1 MSIDASYFGND
12 FNIESRLFLEPEK
25 LAKEVE
31 RLKEIGLKIVL
42 TMGSFDMLHI
52 GHCRYL
58 KEAKELGDVLVVGV
72 DTDAKVKARKGESR
86 PVVPGEE
93 RYEMLIHTRYV
104 DLLTIKD
111 VSQPKWYLIKLFRPD
126 VLQAVDGTYT
136 DSELEELKEYC
147 GQVVVQPRQA
157 ETSTSAKVRLL
168 VMEGMHDVVT
178 HLSEVLPDFLKE
190 ALTKIKEKK
199 RL

>member
-1 MSIDASYFGND
+1 MGIDAGYFGD
-12 FNIESRLFLEPEK
+12 KLNIESRLFLDPEK

-58 KEAKELGDVLVVGV
+58 KQAKELGDVLVVGV
-72 DTDAKVKARKGESR
+72 DTDAKVKARKGDSR
-86 PVVPGEE
+86 PVVPGDE
-93 RYEMLIHTRYV
+93 RYEMILHTRYV

-111 VSQPKWYLIKLFRPD
+111 VDQPKWYLIKLFRPN
-126 VLQAVDGTYT
+126 VLQAVEGTYT
-136 DSELEELKEYC
+136 PQELEELKQYC

-168 VMEGMHDVVT
+168 VMEGMHDVVS
-178 HLSEVLPDFLKE
+178 HLSEALPEFLKD
-190 ALTKIKEKK
+190 ALTKMKEKK